1 MGILLLLFLAFVF
14 FCFVVAIWVTVSL
27 LGLLVTLLIAGVV
40 GWLAYQVVPGRLP
53 FGWVGAVVAGLLGS
67 WLGGALIGHVGPSI
81 GGITILPALVGA
93 IILAVIADLVF
104 KSRTHQI

>member
-1 MGILLLLFLAFVF
+1 M
-14 FCFVVAIWVTVSL
+14 
-27 LGLLVTLLIAGVV
+27 
-40 GWLAYQVVPGRLP
+40 
-53 FGWVGAVVAGLLGS
+53 AGLLGS

-93 IILAVIADLVF
+93 IVLAVIADLVF